1 MAEKKKGKPRGGNS
15 PVIGMNGYDLKPGD
29 NSKFLA
35 VNIQLFNMAKIDLQ
49 DPQAVTKRLGEY
61 FAIYNEADLK
71 PTVVGMA
78 MSLGMNRQTLS
89 AIVHDKPIGGMG
101 NYTNLPTEVTDI
113 IKRAYE
119 IMENLWESYM
129 HQGKLNP
136 VTGIFLGKNNFGYKD
151 QTETVLTPNIQ
162 KDQYT
167 TESIRERYLLG
178 ENPDPSNSP
187 TDE

>member
-1 MAEKKKGKPRGGNS
+1 MVEKKKGKPRGGNS

-29 NSKFLA
+29 NSKILG
-35 VNIQLFNMAKIDLQ
+35 VNIKLFNMPKVNLE
-49 DPQAVTKRLGEY
+49 DPQAVGERLAEF
-61 FAIYNEADLK
+61 FAIYDSADLK

-78 MSLGMNRQTLS
+78 MSLNMTRQMLW
-89 AIVHDKPIGGMG
+89 AVAHDKPVNGRGEYM
-101 NYTNLPTEVTDI
+101 NLSPEVSDI
-113 IKRAYE
+113 IKKAYE
-119 IMENLWESYM
+119 IMENMWESYM

-178 ENPDPSNSP
+178 ENPDPSDSP